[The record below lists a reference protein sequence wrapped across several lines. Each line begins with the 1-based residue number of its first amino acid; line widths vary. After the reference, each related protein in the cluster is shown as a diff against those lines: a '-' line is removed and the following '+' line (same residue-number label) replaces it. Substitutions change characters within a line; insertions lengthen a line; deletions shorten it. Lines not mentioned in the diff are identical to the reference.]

1 MLSDEQEVEAMAA
14 QPAKTSETEV
24 QDDRYSRLKHRFN
37 ALKKVGHPA
46 TNFLAIDFAN
56 VAAQWPVGR
65 CVIKQILG

>member
-37 ALKKVGHPA
+37 ALKKEYLILLQNWEESNQRVSQLSEERK
-46 TNFLAIDFAN
+46 FLRD
-56 VAAQWPVGR
+56 
-65 CVIKQILG
+65 KL